1 MKTAKAQL
9 RIPCNAPHGCR
20 NQSFVV
26 GLMACWLVGL
36 LACWPCALLTIMPPN
51 PQTTTPDAHKT
62 CLTPT
67 RCESASLE
75 QRTPR
80 KAQNPNSRATPTPP
94 PPWGCTGGRATPR
107 GGGGRGCTEMRVSGI
122 LGLVS
127 LPWRGWGSRRQ
138 QHDLATRCA
147 NNGRHRMRNNRRL
160 QTCNVPLFET
170 FGNFTSK
177 GRSGRPL
184 CRRALHRMRNSRHF
198 QTLSDLQWPNVRN
211 IRQFQT
217 CKALRGPFCPKNI
230 ISILG
235 LPLDTFIQNGSCWP
249 NRLRILQL

>member
-1 MKTAKAQL
+1 
-9 RIPCNAPHGCR
+9 
-20 NQSFVV
+20 
-26 GLMACWLVGL
+26 MACWFVGL

-147 NNGRHRMRNNRRL
+147 NNSRHRMRNNRRL

-198 QTLSDLQWPNVRN
+198 QTLSDPFRPAMAQCSKHSSISNLQSTKGTILPRKNNFDTGPPARYIHPKWPMLAKSVAH
-211 IRQFQT
+211 FAT
-217 CKALRGPFCPKNI
+217 LKAFWAK
-230 ISILG
+230 S
-235 LPLDTFIQNGSCWP
+235 
-249 NRLRILQL
+249 